1 MKLTHKKMPSLT
13 SLFLSLVVA
22 GSILSGCSTNPVT
35 GKKEFS
41 LVSESQEIAIGKQQY
56 APMRQAQGGDY
67 TVDPE
72 LTRYVSEI
80 GQKLAAVSDRKL
92 PYEFKVLNSSVPNAW
107 ALPGGKIVINRG
119 LLTELDSEAELA
131 AVLGHEIT
139 HAAARHGAR
148 SMSRGM
154 LLQGAML
161 GAVIASQGKD
171 YAQLAQVGAGIGAQ
185 LITTKYG
192 RDAERESDFYGMQ
205 YMSRAGY
212 DPKGAVEL
220 QQTFVKLS
228 EDRKPDWLSG
238 LFASHP
244 PSPERVHNNIKTA
257 ATLPTGGIL
266 ERARYRSKIASIIQ
280 SKAAYADYDKGREA
294 LAENDLDTAA
304 RLARKAQRQEPRE
317 GHFYALLGDIALKR
331 DRTQA
336 AKRYYDQAIDRNDRF
351 FYYYLQRGQ
360 VKQELGQTSQSKRD
374 LEKSVT
380 LLPTADAYH
389 SLGNIARQQGQLP
402 QAKAYYAKAAADKK
416 GTAGK
421 AAFEALVELDLPS
434 NPAKYVQVR
443 AGKGKNGQLIV
454 EVNNLTPR
462 TLGGLVIAIQI
473 TDTQGRSKSLNR
485 KLRGTLNANTRETIS
500 LGPVPSEFQ
509 SVRAQI
515 VKARIVTSGRV
526 AR

>member
-1 MKLTHKKMPSLT
+1 MRAFLTHL
-13 SLFLSLVVA
+13 LLSILVA
-22 GSILSGCSTNPVT
+22 GSLLTGCSTNPVT
-35 GKKEFS
+35 GKNEFS
-41 LVSESQEIAIGKQQY
+41 LVSKSQEIAIGKQQY

-67 TVDPE
+67 TVDAE

-171 YAQLAQVGAGIGAQ
+171 YAQLAQLGAGIGAQ
-185 LITTKYG
+185 LITQKYG
-192 RDAERESDFYGMQ
+192 RDAERESDFYGMK

-212 DPKGAVEL
+212 DPEGAIEL
-220 QQTFVKLS
+220 QKTFVKLS
-228 EDRKPDWLSG
+228 EGRQSDWLSG
-238 LFASHP
+238 MFASHP
-244 PSPERVHNNIKTA
+244 PSRERVQNNIKTA
-257 ATLPTGGIL
+257 ATLPKGGKL
-266 ERARYRSKIASIIQ
+266 ERARYRSKIAHLIQ
-280 SKAAYADYDKGREA
+280 SRPAYDNYDK
-294 LAENDLDTAA
+294 
-304 RLARKAQRQEPRE
+304 ARKALADNDLGTAAQLAKKAQQQEPRE

-331 DRTQA
+331 DRSQT
-336 AKRYYDQAIDRNDRF
+336 AKRYYDQAIQRNHNF
-351 FYYYLQRGQ
+351 FYYYLQRGLAE
-360 VKQELGQTSQSKRD
+360 KRLGQTPQSKQD

-380 LLPTADAYH
+380 LLPTADAYNT
-389 SLGNIARQQGQLP
+389 LGNIALQQGQRQ
-402 QAKAYYAKAAADKK
+402 QAKTYYAKAAADKK

-421 AAFEALVELDLPS
+421 SAFNALVELDLPD
-434 NPAKYVQVR
+434 NPSKYVHVR

-454 EVNNLTPR
+454 EVNNRAPR
-462 TLGGLVIAIQI
+462 TVGGLVLALQV
-473 TDTQGRSKSLNR
+473 TDTKGRR
-485 KLRGTLNANTRETIS
+485 KLLKRKLEGTLNANTRETIS
-500 LGPVPSEFQ
+500 LGTFPAQYTGVQ
-509 SVRAQI
+509 AQI
-515 VKARIVTSGRV
+515 VKARIINSGRV
-526 AR
+526 RR